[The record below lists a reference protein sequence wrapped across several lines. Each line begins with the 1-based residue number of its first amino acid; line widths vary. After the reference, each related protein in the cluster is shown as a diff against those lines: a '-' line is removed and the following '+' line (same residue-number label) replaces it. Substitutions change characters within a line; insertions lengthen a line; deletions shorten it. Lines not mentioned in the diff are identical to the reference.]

1 MEVTKEIAEMAEL
14 MRTDLDS
21 RRLTVVLAFPYD
33 DLIGLRMVMERNP
46 KWYREFCAYYS
57 PSRRRGWNWANA
69 RRRTYI
75 KRRDTLRGLGEL
87 ASGRCSSVYAE
98 RLAPFVENVL
108 SKLPKTEYMIE

>member
-1 MEVTKEIAEMAEL
+1 MTKEIAEMAQL
-14 MRTDLDS
+14 MRVDLDG
-21 RRLTVVLAFPYD
+21 RRLRVS
-33 DLIGLRMVMERNP
+33 LRWVNGGEYAVRQVDERNP